1 MYNFDDFNGFG
12 SKGIVSKLTKKQKM
26 MICGGVIAVIII
38 LFALCAR
45 GCSGGGANKKTIALV
60 NFYYDNGEYDRA
72 LDTLQELFLKNP
84 TDKQVQ
90 ELMKKIISAKGSD
103 GNGSGSNVNVNPNV
117 NVTVDTDGITAAM
130 RSTMES
136 MKSELARST
145 AQNERQQKQM
155 AEQNRQMAELMKK
168 QQENAALEKERLE
181 EQKAQQK
188 AAEEQRKKEEA
199 ARKAAEEELAR
210 KNAKL
215 KAEIAGVNDEIQ
227 QGKSALNAGNI
238 DEALK
243 HFLKA
248 QNSLPVSDGEPNF
261 SVSKNSEMA
270 GALYDASLNASSPA
284 EKKRLMDAA
293 VEYANKAVALDPK
306 DANSQYILG
315 MDAFDKKNYQKAL
328 DHLTKA
334 AANDKTR
341 NYLYYYNLGRVQ
353 YMMKKFTE
361 AKFSFTTACQLN
373 ANFAPARYNLGLTNN
388 KLNDS
393 KSALAEFRRA
403 HDIDPRHEKAYLE
416 EARCLSAQKDY
427 TGAATAYLN
436 VLKINNT
443 NRNALN
449 ELGSVYYQAKKY
461 SEAESTFKQSLAMLT
476 AGTDDSLTYY
486 NLSTVLFEEKK
497 FQDAF
502 EYAKKAYDSCG
513 MINDKISRANVVY
526 NYALLCEKNGKTDD
540 AIAKYA
546 EVLQY
551 NPNHLKTQINLGVM
565 YMGMTPP
572 DTDTALSLFL
582 KAYSKD
588 SKNFEVNNNLGSCY
602 LVKEDYENAIKYFQN
617 ALKIDTKNNDVRY
630 NLAQAFAS
638 SGQYDNAKTTYTQV
652 LQQDANNV
660 DAYIELGKVCMALS
674 DNEGAE
680 KYLTVAQIKGP
691 THRKAEVDALLQSI
705 KQ

>member
-26 MICGGVIAVIII
+26 MICGGVIAVII

-84 TDKQVQ
+84 NDKQIQ

-103 GNGSGSNVNVNPNV
+103 GNGAGSNVNVNPNV

-293 VEYANKAVALDPK
+293 VEYANKAVALDSK

-691 THRKAEVDALLQSI
+691 THRKAEVDSLLQSI